1 MINNS
6 LRPAVPRRS
15 SSAHTR
21 RSVSAAGVKVAR
33 RPRAR
38 RLAVTA
44 VLALTGALIA
54 PGTAQAAPVFPEV
67 LMADGN
73 VHTYCLTAGFTT
85 SPNLAHNAM
94 NVLGNTTDF
103 TVRQDA
109 SCLAGTDVQW
119 IQLDLPGTRRGEEQC
134 MDVVNGRCSTA
145 DVRIDFPEIDEGES
159 DAQDREKTAVHE
171 LGHSV
176 GLGHHADPPTAQHE
190 CTMRSGDIL
199 DFPDSLD
206 IKWRTYHAEDITNIN
221 AAY

>member
-6 LRPAVPRRS
+6 LRPAVPRRPS
-15 SSAHTR
+15 SVHTR
-21 RSVSAAGVKVAR
+21 RSVSAAGVKAAR

-44 VLALTGALIA
+44 VLVLAGALIA
-54 PGTAQAAPVFPEV
+54 PGTARAAPVFPEV
-67 LMADGN
+67 IMADGN
-73 VHTYCLTAGFTT
+73 LHTYCLTAGFTT

-94 NVLGNTTDF
+94 NVLGATDF
-103 TVRQDA
+103 TVSQDA
-109 SCLAGTDVQW
+109 SCLAGTDVWW
-119 IQLDLPGTRRGEEQC
+119 IQMDLPGRIRGQEEC

-145 DVRIDFPEIDEGES
+145 DVRIDFAQIDQGDN

-176 GLGHHADPPTAQHE
+176 GLGHHADPPNAQHE
-190 CTMRSGDIL
+190 CVMRSGDIL
-199 DFPDSLD
+199 DFPDGLN
-206 IKWRTYHAEDITNIN
+206 IKWRRYHQEDITNIN